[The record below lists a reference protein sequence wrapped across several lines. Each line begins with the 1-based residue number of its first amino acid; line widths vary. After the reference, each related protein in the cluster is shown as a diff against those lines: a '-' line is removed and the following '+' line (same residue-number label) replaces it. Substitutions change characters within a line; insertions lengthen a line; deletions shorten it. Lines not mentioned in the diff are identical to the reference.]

1 MQVKTIRKILV
12 ANRGEIAIRVMR
24 AASELDIRS
33 VAVYAHEDRFSLHR
47 FKADESYFLGEG
59 ETPVKSYLNIKK
71 IIDIALMC
79 GADAVHPGYGFLSE
93 SPEFADACGLAGLVF
108 IGPSAETMRQLGNK
122 IQARELAE
130 SSAVEVMPATGSLP
144 IEREKVSVL
153 AEKIGYPLM
162 LKASWGGGGR
172 GMRVIESE
180 SELHET
186 VETGRREALAAFDND
201 EIYLEKLVLRA
212 RHVEVQILA
221 DGQGNTVHLFE
232 RDCTVQRRN
241 QKVVERAPAL
251 YLSDKERE
259 NICLSAIKV
268 CEAAGYKNAGTVE
281 FLQDVDTGAFYFIEV
296 NPRIQVEHTVSEA
309 ITGIDIVKAQI
320 RIAEGYAIGSSES
333 GVPPQEGIRI
343 NGHAIQCRVTAED
356 PENNFIP
363 DYGTISTYR
372 SPAGFGI
379 RLDAGTAYTGAEI
392 TRYYD
397 SLLVKVTAW
406 ASSQEDVAR
415 RMRRA
420 LQEFRIRGV
429 STNLTFLA
437 GLMENKCFQKAEYT
451 TRFIDDTPEL
461 MQLPKSRD
469 RASRLLKYVG
479 NVVVKGNPAVAFR
492 KKPDSLETPTVPGG
506 EKQSIPDGSRQ
517 KLEELGPEGFGKWM
531 LDKREVLITDTTFR
545 DAHQSLLATRVRSY
559 DLVQVSSAYAK
570 LVPELL
576 SVECWGGATFD
587 VAMRFLHECP
597 WKRLEAI
604 RNKLPNIPT
613 QMLLRGSNAV
623 GYKNYADNVVRY
635 FVNQAASSGI
645 DIFRVFDSLNWVE
658 NMRLSMDSVI
668 EAGKVCEGTICYTGN
683 VADAKSDKY
692 SVNYYLKIAKELE
705 AAGAHVLGIKD
716 MAGLCLPHS
725 ASMLI
730 SALKQEIGIPI
741 HFHTHDTSGIAA
753 ASVLA
758 AIDAGVD
765 AVDLAMDSMS
775 GLTSQP
781 NMGSVIEALRHTE
794 RQSSLNPVSVRKLS
808 DYWLVVRKNYSAF
821 ESEER
826 SGASEV
832 FVHGMPGG
840 QYTNLREQARS
851 LGLAGRWSEIAQA
864 YAQVNDMFGDIVKV
878 TPSSKVVGDMALYMV
893 TSGLDRDSVE
903 DPAIE
908 VAFPDSVV
916 SFFRGDLGQPLGGFP
931 AELRKK
937 VLKEELGL
945 DVRPGSI
952 IPEVDLVAE
961 RVLAEERALRP
972 ISDPEF
978 ASYLMY
984 PDIFIKYME
993 AYRDFS
999 DLTVL
1004 PSSVFFYGMESGEEV
1019 QIEMEPGRIIVL
1031 RYNGMGEVDSSGKRA
1046 VFFELNGQPRQV
1058 YVQTEAPA
1066 VEAAAR
1072 RKAEKDNRTHLGA
1085 PMPGL
1090 IAQIDASVGKKVTR
1104 GQSLLTIE
1112 AMKMQTN
1119 IRAELDGV
1127 IKEILLDPGQQ
1138 VDAGDLLII
1147 FE

>member
-1 MQVKTIRKILV
+1 MQVKTIRKVLV

-24 AASELDIRS
+24 ATSELDIRS

-93 SPEFADACGLAGLVF
+93 SPEFADACVEAGLVF

-153 AEKIGYPLM
+153 AAKIGYPLM

-186 VETGRREALAAFDND
+186 VETGRREALAAFNND

-251 YLSDKERE
+251 YLSDEERE
-259 NICLSAIKV
+259 KICLSAIKV

-281 FLQDVDTGAFYFIEV
+281 FLQDIDTGAFYFIEV

-320 RIAEGYAIGSSES
+320 RIAEGYAIGSGES
-333 GVPPQEGIRI
+333 GVPFQEGIRI

-479 NVVVKGNPAVAFR
+479 NVVVKGNPAVASR
-492 KKPDSLETPTVPGG
+492 AKPDSLETPTVPGG
-506 EKQSIPDGSRQ
+506 EKQSIPAGSRQ

-576 SVECWGGATFD
+576 SIECWGGATFD

-623 GYKNYADNVVRY
+623 GYKNYADNVVQY

-705 AAGAHVLGIKD
+705 AAGAHILGIKD

-730 SALKQEIGIPI
+730 CALKQEIGIPI

-758 AIDAGVD
+758 AVDAGVD

-808 DYWLVVRKNYSAF
+808 DYWSVVRKNYSAF

-864 YAQVNDMFGDIVKV
+864 YAEVNDMFGDIVKV

-893 TSGLDRDSVE
+893 TSGLDRESVE

-931 AELRKK
+931 EELRKK

-945 DVRPGSI
+945 DARPGSI

-961 RVLAEERALRP
+961 RELAEEKVLRP
-972 ISDPEF
+972 ISDSEF

-984 PDIFIKYME
+984 PDVFIKYME

-1019 QIEMEPGRIIVL
+1019 QIEIEPGRIIVL

-1058 YVQTEAPA
+1058 YVETEAPVA
-1066 VEAAAR
+1066 EAAAR
-1072 RKAEKDNRTHLGA
+1072 RKAEKDNRSHLSA

-1090 IAQIDASVGKKVTR
+1090 IAQIDASVGEKVTK

-1119 IRAELDGV
+1119 IRSELDGV

>member
-1 MQVKTIRKILV
+1 
-12 ANRGEIAIRVMR
+12 
-24 AASELDIRS
+24 
-33 VAVYAHEDRFSLHR
+33 
-47 FKADESYFLGEG
+47 
-59 ETPVKSYLNIKK
+59 
-71 IIDIALMC
+71 
-79 GADAVHPGYGFLSE
+79 
-93 SPEFADACGLAGLVF
+93 
-108 IGPSAETMRQLGNK
+108 
-122 IQARELAE
+122 
-130 SSAVEVMPATGSLP
+130 
-144 IEREKVSVL
+144 
-153 AEKIGYPLM
+153 
-162 LKASWGGGGR
+162 
-172 GMRVIESE
+172 
-180 SELHET
+180 
-186 VETGRREALAAFDND
+186 
-201 EIYLEKLVLRA
+201 
-212 RHVEVQILA
+212 
-221 DGQGNTVHLFE
+221 
-232 RDCTVQRRN
+232 
-241 QKVVERAPAL
+241 
-251 YLSDKERE
+251 
-259 NICLSAIKV
+259 
-268 CEAAGYKNAGTVE
+268 
-281 FLQDVDTGAFYFIEV
+281 
-296 NPRIQVEHTVSEA
+296 
-309 ITGIDIVKAQI
+309 
-320 RIAEGYAIGSSES
+320 
-333 GVPPQEGIRI
+333 
-343 NGHAIQCRVTAED
+343 
-356 PENNFIP
+356 
-363 DYGTISTYR
+363 
-372 SPAGFGI
+372 
-379 RLDAGTAYTGAEI
+379 
-392 TRYYD
+392 
-397 SLLVKVTAW
+397 
-406 ASSQEDVAR
+406 
-415 RMRRA
+415 
-420 LQEFRIRGV
+420 
-429 STNLTFLA
+429 
-437 GLMENKCFQKAEYT
+437 
-451 TRFIDDTPEL
+451 
-461 MQLPKSRD
+461 
-469 RASRLLKYVG
+469 
-479 NVVVKGNPAVAFR
+479 
-492 KKPDSLETPTVPGG
+492 
-506 EKQSIPDGSRQ
+506 
-517 KLEELGPEGFGKWM
+517 
-531 LDKREVLITDTTFR
+531 
-545 DAHQSLLATRVRSY
+545 
-559 DLVQVSSAYAK
+559 
-570 LVPELL
+570 
-576 SVECWGGATFD
+576 
-587 VAMRFLHECP
+587 
-597 WKRLEAI
+597 
-604 RNKLPNIPT
+604 
-613 QMLLRGSNAV
+613 MLLRGSNAV
-623 GYKNYADNVVRY
+623 GYKNYADNVVQY

-683 VADAKSDKY
+683 VADVKSDKY

-705 AAGAHVLGIKD
+705 AAGAHILGIKD

-758 AIDAGVD
+758 AVDAGVD

-808 DYWLVVRKNYSAF
+808 DYWSVVRKNYSAF

-864 YAQVNDMFGDIVKV
+864 YAEVNDMFGDIVKV

-893 TSGLDRDSVE
+893 TSGLDRESVE

-931 AELRKK
+931 EELRKK

-945 DVRPGSI
+945 DARPGSI

-961 RVLAEERALRP
+961 RELAEEKVLRP
-972 ISDPEF
+972 ISDSEF

-984 PDIFIKYME
+984 PDVFIKYME

-1019 QIEMEPGRIIVL
+1019 QIEIEPGRIIVL

-1058 YVQTEAPA
+1058 YVETEAPVA
-1066 VEAAAR
+1066 EAAAR
-1072 RKAEKDNRTHLGA
+1072 RKAEKDNRSHLSA

-1090 IAQIDASVGKKVTR
+1090 IAQIDASVGEKVTK

-1119 IRAELDGV
+1119 IRSELDGV